1 MIYKFDNFELDTKN
15 FSVSKLE
22 EPVPLEPQVFD
33 LLSYLVANSQ
43 RVISRDE
50 LFDNVWSGKIIS
62 DTTLSGHIKS
72 VRKALGDSGQSQLFI
87 KTIHGRGYQFTA
99 SVTLADD
106 NNNGPQKIRGMDSE
120 CYIIKG
126 PLVAVLPF
134 SNMSNDPD
142 QQFFA
147 EGMSEDI
154 TTELSRFSDIQVV
167 SSHSTF
173 QLKDAATATEFF
185 REKSNMN
192 YIVEGKVRRSNQ
204 RIRINVQL
212 IDASTRHT
220 IWAEKYDRASEHIF
234 QIQDEIVEIIVS
246 TLSGQIQKVE
256 MARASTRA
264 STNLRAYDH
273 LLRGLSLH
281 KNGYTSKNNFSI
293 ASQEFSKA
301 IELDPDF
308 ARARAWLICST
319 QNMWELM
326 TNERIAQALKDA
338 KYALSLDGSES
349 EIHRILGAIYLW
361 ARNYKLSGYHYGEAR
376 RLSPNDAHIAVK
388 MGRYLAFTNQLDEAL
403 SLVRHAMFLNPLH
416 PGWYFQ
422 ELGVVYYS
430 MDKFDTAIVAFE
442 RNWELGPYDLAF
454 IAACQ
459 VANNQLAEAK
469 ENCARALELEPNS
482 SVKLFTQFETYHDI
496 NKSQLLS
503 ERMIEAGFPA

>member
-1 MIYKFDNFELDTKN
+1 MLYQFDEFELDTKN
-15 FSVSKLE
+15 FSVSKLG
-22 EPVPLEPQVFD
+22 EPVSLEPQVFD
-33 LLSYLVANSQ
+33 LLCYLVANSQ
-43 RVISRDE
+43 RVLSRDE
-50 LFDNVWSGKIIS
+50 LFDKVWPGKIIS

-72 VRKALGDSGQSQLFI
+72 VRKVLGDSGQNQFFI

-99 SVTLADD
+99 TVTEVADEKPLVKED
-106 NNNGPQKIRGMDSE
+106 RDVDTE
-120 CYIIKG
+120 CFISKG

-134 SNMSNDPD
+134 SNMSSDPD

-167 SSHSTF
+167 SSHSAF
-173 QLKDAATATEFF
+173 QLKDALGAAEHF
-185 REKSNMN
+185 REKRNMN
-192 YIVEGKVRRSNQ
+192 YFVEGKVRRSDT

-212 IDASTRHT
+212 IDASTSHT
-220 IWAEKYDRASEHIF
+220 IWAEKYDRSIEHIF
-234 QIQDEIVEIIVS
+234 QMQDEIVETIVS

-281 KNGYTSKNNFSI
+281 KNGYTSKDNFNI

-326 TNERIAQALKDA
+326 TNERIEQALKDA

-388 MGRYLAFTNQLDEAL
+388 MGRYLAFTDQLDEAL

-430 MDKFDTAIVAFE
+430 MDKFDTAIVTFE

-469 ENCARALELEPNS
+469 ENCVRALELAPNS
-482 SVKLFTQFETYHDI
+482 SVKLFTQFETYQDI
-496 NKSQLLS
+496 NKSQQLS
-503 ERMIEAGFPA
+503 ERMIEAGFPV